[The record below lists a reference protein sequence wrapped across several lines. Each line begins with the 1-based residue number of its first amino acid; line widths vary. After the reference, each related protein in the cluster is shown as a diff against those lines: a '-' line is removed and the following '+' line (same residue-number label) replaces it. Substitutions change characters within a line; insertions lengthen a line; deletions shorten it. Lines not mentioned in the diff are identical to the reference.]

1 MGRKKKRAAKPWCWY
16 CNREFEDE
24 KILIQHQKAK
34 HFKCPT
40 CNKKLFTGP
49 GLVIHCMQVHK
60 ETIDKIP
67 AAIPGRDS
75 TDVEVYGMEGI
86 PDTPAEPP
94 STKQPKLSNIPVP
107 SLPSMPAGMPS
118 MPPGY
123 NLPRT
128 NMNGMPM
135 APPGY
140 PNFGAQGYGA
150 YGYGGGIQ
158 NPYAQQQ
165 NALQNPYA
173 QQQQHGGMQNP
184 YAGASSMQNLYS
196 GMPQQIMAPTS
207 LPPMSAAA
215 TVNALYGN
223 AASQIPLPS
232 APKKEEISLPIS
244 ITLPTAR
251 PELDVKPFDDNSA
264 AKKKGTARTHL
275 YHPDETISLVSAKKK
290 GTARTHL
297 YHPDETISLEELYME
312 RLNRLQQYR

>member
-86 PDTPAEPP
+86 PDTPTSPP
-94 STKQPKLSNIPVP
+94 ASKQPKLSSIPVP
-107 SLPSMPAGMPS
+107 SLPSMQAGMPS

-123 NLPRT
+123 NLPRPG
-128 NMNGMPM
+128 MNGMPM

-140 PNFGAQGYGA
+140 PNFGAQGYGGYA
-150 YGYGGGIQ
+150 GYGGPQNPYAQQQSGMQ

-165 NALQNPYA
+165 NRMQNPYT
-173 QQQQHGGMQNP
+173 QQQGGMQNP
-184 YAGASSMQNLYS
+184 YAAASSIQNPYS

-223 AASQIPLPS
+223 AASQIPLPA
-232 APKKEEISLPIS
+232 APKKEDISLPIS
-244 ITLPTAR
+244 ITLPAAK
-251 PELDVKPFDDNSA
+251 PELDVKPLED
-264 AKKKGTARTHL
+264 
-275 YHPDETISLVSAKKK
+275 SLAGKKK

>member
-94 STKQPKLSNIPVP
+94 STKQQKLSNIPVP
-107 SLPSMPAGMPS
+107 SNPSMPAGMPS

-123 NLPRT
+123 NIPRP

-140 PNFGAQGYGA
+140 PNFAQGYGG
-150 YGYGGGIQ
+150 YGYGGPQ
-158 NPYAQQQ
+158 NPYAQQHGGM
-165 NALQNPYA
+165 QNPYS
-173 QQQQHGGMQNP
+173 QQHGGMQNP
-184 YAGASSMQNLYS
+184 YAAASAIQNPYS

-223 AASQIPLPS
+223 AASQIPLPA

-244 ITLPTAR
+244 ITLPAAR
-251 PELDVKPFDDNSA
+251 PELDVKPFEDNS
-264 AKKKGTARTHL
+264 
-275 YHPDETISLVSAKKK
+275 SAKKK

>member
-86 PDTPAEPP
+86 PDTPASPP
-94 STKQPKLSNIPVP
+94 SSKQPKLSSIPVP
-107 SLPSMPAGMPS
+107 SLPSMPNSMPS

-123 NLPRT
+123 NFPRPSM
-128 NMNGMPM
+128 NMNGMP
-135 APPGY
+135 PPHGY
-140 PNFGAQGYGA
+140 PNFGVHEYGN
-150 YGYGGGIQ
+150 YGYGGPPNPYTQRPGMP
-158 NPYAQQQ
+158 NPYA
-165 NALQNPYA
+165 ASVATSMYNP
-173 QQQQHGGMQNP
+173 
-184 YAGASSMQNLYS
+184 YS
-196 GMPQQIMAPTS
+196 GMPTQMIAPSTSS
-207 LPPMSAAA
+207 LPPMSAVA

-223 AASQIPLPS
+223 AAAQIPMPAA
-232 APKKEEISLPIS
+232 APMTE
-244 ITLPTAR
+244 AR
-251 PELDVKPFDDNSA
+251 PMPITITVPNEKSNAEAKPVDDNLTQ
-264 AKKKGTARTHL
+264 KKKGT
-275 YHPDETISLVSAKKK
+275 S
-290 GTARTHL
+290 RTHL
-297 YHPDETISLEELYME
+297 YHPDETISLEELFIE
-312 RLNRLQQYR
+312 RLNRLQHYR

>member
-86 PDTPAEPP
+86 PDTPASPP
-94 STKQPKLSNIPVP
+94 SSKQPKLSSIPVP
-107 SLPSMPAGMPS
+107 SLPSMTTSMPS
-118 MPPGY
+118 IPSGY
-123 NLPRT
+123 NFPRPGM
-128 NMNGMPM
+128 NMNGMP
-135 APPGY
+135 PQGY
-140 PNFGAQGYGA
+140 PNFGVPQGYGG
-150 YGYGGGIQ
+150 YGYGGPQ
-158 NPYAQQQ
+158 NPYAQH
-165 NALQNPYA
+165 AGGLQNPYA
-173 QQQQHGGMQNP
+173 AVASMHNP
-184 YAGASSMQNLYS
+184 YSNI
-196 GMPQQIMAPTS
+196 PTPIMAPQT
-207 LPPMSAAA
+207 LPPMSTAA

-223 AASQIPLPS
+223 AASRIPLPS
-232 APKKEEISLPIS
+232 ATPKKEEIQMPIS
-244 ITLPTAR
+244 ITLPPGR
-251 PELDVKPFDDNSA
+251 PELEANPLDDN
-264 AKKKGTARTHL
+264 GTQ
-275 YHPDETISLVSAKKK
+275 KKK

-297 YHPDETISLEELYME
+297 YHPDETISLEELYMD
-312 RLNRLQQYR
+312 RLNRLQHYR